1 MMKDTKTEK
10 DKLHR
15 YLDDLYTRDD
25 ASQLLQ
31 SIKDSENQ
39 DILNE
44 LAAEVWEE
52 SGNLQP
58 GNDLEREKYK
68 REARQLL
75 KRIEHKKRTWF
86 RRASVVAVSTAA
98 VIAIIIGSVNFFRY
112 MNEQQVT
119 LAEITTSF
127 GEKRQVT
134 LPDGTLLV
142 LNSCSQ
148 VRYPDRFV
156 GDLREVELE
165 GEGYFRVARNEKM
178 PFVVRTKRLDVQVLG
193 TRFDVKS
200 YSTDEI
206 VSVSVESGKVQVT
219 NTVNNKSVTL
229 RPGQDL
235 TYTET
240 GEEKVSE
247 VNIATYT
254 AWTEGMF
261 YFEDVPLEEIMG
273 ALGRWYNVNI
283 DFERCEL
290 YHIRL
295 NFWANKNTHLDE
307 ALELLNKLEKVQV
320 DYQDGTI
327 TIKQI

>member
-1 MMKDTKTEK
+1 M
-10 DKLHR
+10 
-15 YLDDLYTRDD
+15 
-25 ASQLLQ
+25 
-31 SIKDSENQ
+31 
-39 DILNE
+39 
-44 LAAEVWEE
+44 
-52 SGNLQP
+52 
-58 GNDLEREKYK
+58 EREKYK

-156 GDLREVELE
+156 GDLR
-165 GEGYFRVARNEKM
+165 VARNEKM

-206 VSVSVESGKVQVT
+206 VSVSVESGKVQVDLPEAMMRLT
-219 NTVNNKSVTL
+219 AKEQVLINTVSGEYSKKTEDRGVAVWMKGGL
-229 RPGQDL
+229 RFYSTPIRDVAKELERVYNCRITFAPGQDFNNL
-235 TYTET
+235 IT
-240 GEEKVSE
+240 GEHDNKSLEAVLKSIE
-247 VNIATYT
+247 FISGDIKYKK
-254 AWTEGMF
+254 EG
-261 YFEDVPLEEIMG
+261 I
-273 ALGRWYNVNI
+273 NVL
-283 DFERCEL
+283 L
-290 YHIRL
+290 Y
-295 NFWANKNTHLDE
+295 KE
-307 ALELLNKLEKVQV
+307 
-320 DYQDGTI
+320 
-327 TIKQI
+327 

>member
-52 SGNLQP
+52 S
-58 GNDLEREKYK
+58 K

-206 VSVSVESGKVQVT
+206 VSVSVESGKVQVDLPEAMMRLT
-219 NTVNNKSVTL
+219 AKEQVLINTVSGEYSKKTEDRGVAVWMKGGL
-229 RPGQDL
+229 RFYSTPIRDVAKELERVYNCRITFAPGQDFNNL
-235 TYTET
+235 IT
-240 GEEKVSE
+240 GEHDNKSLEAVLKSIE
-247 VNIATYT
+247 FISGDIKYKK
-254 AWTEGMF
+254 EG
-261 YFEDVPLEEIMG
+261 I
-273 ALGRWYNVNI
+273 NVL
-283 DFERCEL
+283 L
-290 YHIRL
+290 Y
-295 NFWANKNTHLDE
+295 KE
-307 ALELLNKLEKVQV
+307 
-320 DYQDGTI
+320 
-327 TIKQI
+327 

>member
-39 DILNE
+39 DILDE

-86 RRASVVAVSTAA
+86 RRAPVVAVSTAA

-112 MNEQQVT
+112 MNAQQVT

-178 PFVVRTKRLDVQVLG
+178 PFIVRTKRLDVQVLG

-206 VSVSVESGKVQVT
+206 VSVSVESGKVQVDLPEAMMRLT
-219 NTVNNKSVTL
+219 AKEQVLINTVSGEYSKKTEDRGVAVWMKGGL
-229 RPGQDL
+229 RFYSTPIRDVAKELERVYNCRITFAPGQDFNNL
-235 TYTET
+235 IT
-240 GEEKVSE
+240 GEHDNKSLEAVLKSIE
-247 VNIATYT
+247 FISGDIKYKK
-254 AWTEGMF
+254 EGIH
-261 YFEDVPLEEIMG
+261 VL
-273 ALGRWYNVNI
+273 
-283 DFERCEL
+283 L
-290 YHIRL
+290 Y
-295 NFWANKNTHLDE
+295 KE
-307 ALELLNKLEKVQV
+307 
-320 DYQDGTI
+320 
-327 TIKQI
+327 

>member
-1 MMKDTKTEK
+1 MKEK
-10 DKLHR
+10 GTDKSILRR
-15 YLDDLYTRDD
+15 YLDDMYTREE
-25 ASQLLQ
+25 ARSLL
-31 SIKDSENQ
+31 SKLKDSASDEV
-39 DILNE
+39 LGE
-44 LAAEVWEE
+44 LTAEVWEE
-52 SGNLQP
+52 AVAQDFTIGP
-58 GNDLEREKYK
+58 EREKYK
-68 REARQLL
+68 KEAAQLL

-206 VSVSVESGKVQVT
+206 VSVSVESGKVQVDLPEAMMRLT
-219 NTVNNKSVTL
+219 AKEQVLINTVSGEYSKKTEDRGVAVWMKGGL
-229 RPGQDL
+229 RFYSTPIRDVAKELERVYNCRITFAPGQDFNNL
-235 TYTET
+235 IT
-240 GEEKVSE
+240 GEHDNKSLEAVLKSIE
-247 VNIATYT
+247 FISGDIKYKK
-254 AWTEGMF
+254 EG
-261 YFEDVPLEEIMG
+261 I
-273 ALGRWYNVNI
+273 NVL
-283 DFERCEL
+283 L
-290 YHIRL
+290 Y
-295 NFWANKNTHLDE
+295 KE
-307 ALELLNKLEKVQV
+307 
-320 DYQDGTI
+320 
-327 TIKQI
+327 

>member
-39 DILNE
+39 DILDE

-142 LNSCSQ
+142 LTL
-148 VRYPDRFV
+148 VRKCVIRIV
-156 GDLREVELE
+156 LLE
-165 GEGYFRVARNEKM
+165 ISVKWNLKERDISVLPVM
-178 PFVVRTKRLDVQVLG
+178 KR
-193 TRFDVKS
+193 
-200 YSTDEI
+200 
-206 VSVSVESGKVQVT
+206 
-219 NTVNNKSVTL
+219 
-229 RPGQDL
+229 
-235 TYTET
+235 
-240 GEEKVSE
+240 
-247 VNIATYT
+247 
-254 AWTEGMF
+254 
-261 YFEDVPLEEIMG
+261 
-273 ALGRWYNVNI
+273 
-283 DFERCEL
+283 C
-290 YHIRL
+290 
-295 NFWANKNTHLDE
+295 HL
-307 ALELLNKLEKVQV
+307 L
-320 DYQDGTI
+320 
-327 TIKQI
+327 

>member
-15 YLDDLYTRDD
+15 YLDDLYTREE

-31 SIKDSENQ
+31 SIKEAENQ
-39 DILNE
+39 DLLDE

-58 GNDLEREKYK
+58 ATDLEREKYK

-86 RRASVVAVSTAA
+86 RRAFVVAVSTAA

-119 LAEITTSF
+119 LAEVTTSF

-148 VRYPDRFV
+148 VRYPERFV
-156 GDLREVELE
+156 GDSREIELE
-165 GEGYFRVARNEKM
+165 GEGYFRVPRNEKM
-178 PFVVRTKRLDVQVLG
+178 PFVVKTKAAG
-193 TRFDVKS
+193 CS
-200 YSTDEI
+200 GIGYS
-206 VSVSVESGKVQVT
+206 
-219 NTVNNKSVTL
+219 
-229 RPGQDL
+229 
-235 TYTET
+235 
-240 GEEKVSE
+240 
-247 VNIATYT
+247 
-254 AWTEGMF
+254 F
-261 YFEDVPLEEIMG
+261 
-273 ALGRWYNVNI
+273 
-283 DFERCEL
+283 
-290 YHIRL
+290 
-295 NFWANKNTHLDE
+295 
-307 ALELLNKLEKVQV
+307 
-320 DYQDGTI
+320 
-327 TIKQI
+327 